1 MRIGHG
7 FDVHALVDG
16 RACIIGG
23 VNIPYDKGLL
33 GHSDADVLTHALM
46 DALLSAARLGD
57 IGLYFPPS
65 DPSFEGASSLVLL
78 SRVVALV
85 RKAGFEIEDCD
96 CTIAAEAPRLTPHRD
111 NMRRNLADVMA
122 IDEDRIG
129 IKATTTEGLGFVGRG
144 EGIAAWAC
152 VLLVEKSHTG

>member
-7 FDVHALVDG
+7 FDVHALVEG

-23 VNIPYDKGLL
+23 IDIPYPKGLL
-33 GHSDADVLTHALM
+33 GHSDADVVAHALM

-57 IGLYFPPS
+57 IGVYFPPS
-65 DPSFEGASSLVLL
+65 DPSFAGASSLVLL
-78 SRVVALV
+78 SQVATLV

-96 CTIAAEAPRLTPHRD
+96 CTIAAEAPRLTPYRD
-111 NMRRNLADVMA
+111 DMRRNLADAMT
-122 IDEDRIG
+122 IDWDRVG
-129 IKATTTEGLGFVGRG
+129 IKATTTEGLGFVGKG

-152 VLLVEKSHTG
+152 VLLVEKPHAL